1 MKPKLNAILLLMVLI
16 PLGLMVWLG
25 LRIAR
30 GEQERVQARFEK
42 VLAGRLSDI
51 NAGVARFVEQR
62 ERALLKLTHL
72 PSHDSARLRK
82 LAREDPFVRQV
93 FVLGADGAFV
103 YPGPVG
109 ELTDKE
115 RSFFVRTSSLWAD
128 GETFYKPPGDY
139 RQSSRN
145 HGWHT
150 WFWGKGVNVIFW
162 RRAEDGRIVGFE
174 LERMGLMSDVVNLL
188 PALDPGS
195 PSLTDGRIAMCDAG
209 GDAIYQ
215 WGMHEPGEGEAPSVV
230 VPVARPLNAWS
241 LKYFVPRS
249 RRGPL
254 PAGGALFNVIS
265 GLVAVALMLVALAVY
280 FHRESSR
287 EMREASQRVSFV
299 NQVSHELK
307 TPLTNIR
314 MHAELLEQA
323 IPEDDERS
331 RRKVGI
337 IVSEAE
343 RLSRLIVN
351 VLTFA
356 KTRRGTLKLHM
367 SDGVPD
373 SVIAKVLAHFRATL
387 ERKGVSVEFCGG
399 AGEPALFDA
408 DALEQILGNLFSNVE
423 KYAVAGGYLGVE
435 TSQEG
440 DRITVSVRDKGPGIP
455 SDARETVFGAFNRLS
470 NKLTDGVSGTGMGL
484 AIARDLARLH
494 GGDVVLASAEQGA
507 CFRVELRTPSAAE

>member
-1 MKPKLNAILLLMVLI
+1 MKPRLNAILLLMVLI

-51 NAGVARFVEQR
+51 NAGIARFIEQR
-62 ERALLKLTHL
+62 ERALLKLAHL
-72 PSHDSARLRK
+72 PSHDSGRLRR
-82 LAREDPFVRQV
+82 LARENPFVRQV
-93 FVLGADGAFV
+93 FVLGADGTFV

-139 RQSSRN
+139 RQSPRN
-145 HGWHT
+145 HVCHP

-162 RRAEDGRIVGFE
+162 RRTEDGKIVGFE
-174 LERMGLMSDVVNLL
+174 LERMGLMSEVVNLL
-188 PALDPGS
+188 PVLDPES
-195 PSLTDGRIAMCDAG
+195 PRLPDGRIVMCDAG

-215 WGMHEPGEGEAPSVV
+215 WGMYEPGEGEDPAVVVSVV
-230 VPVARPLNAWS
+230 RPFTAWS
-241 LKYFVPRS
+241 LEYFVPRS
-249 RRGPL
+249 RGGLL
-254 PAGGALFNVIS
+254 PPGGALFNVLS
-265 GLVAVALMLVALAVY
+265 GLVAVAIMLVALAVY

-323 IPEDDERS
+323 IPEDDEKS

-343 RLSRLIVN
+343 RLSRLIAN

-356 KTRRGTLKLHM
+356 RARRGKLKLHA
-367 SDGVPD
+367 SEGVPD
-373 SVIAKVLAHFRATL
+373 RVIAKVLAHFRAAL
-387 ERKGVSVEFCGG
+387 ESKGVNIEFRAG
-399 AGEPALFDA
+399 AGESALFDA
-408 DALEQILGNLFSNVE
+408 DVLEQILGNLFSNVE
-423 KYAVAGGYLGVE
+423 KYAVAGKYLGVE
-435 TSQEG
+435 SSRER
-440 DRITVSVRDKGPGIP
+440 DRVSVSVRDRGPGIP
-455 SDARETVFGAFNRLS
+455 PHARETVFGAFNRLS

-494 GGDVVLASAEQGA
+494 GGDLVLEPAEEGA
-507 CFRVELRTPSAAE
+507 CFRVELRIGGAG